1 MQVGDLVKR
10 KGWGA
15 YQELYD
21 KEPHLGILIDNMG
34 GHQLVD
40 VYWFRDNKNILT
52 TRHVVEVVSECTT
65 E

>member
-15 YQELYD
+15 YQKMYD
-21 KEPHLGILIDNMG
+21 ITPHLGIVVDNISKT
-34 GHQLVD
+34 LVD

-52 TRHVVEVVSECTT
+52 NRYVVEVVSACK
-65 E
+65 

>member
-15 YQELYD
+15 YQKMYD
-21 KEPHLGILIDNMG
+21 VTPHLGIVMDNMN

-52 TRHVVEVVSECTT
+52 NRHVVEVVSKCT